1 MEGPKSVQQRT
12 GADLRS
18 DGRTAVDMGM
28 VQSVSGPPPAP
39 IDYSAAGVAPVP
51 TSVSAPNPNAS
62 SATTE
67 ADLSK
72 ASSTATAT
80 APTPLEPTK
89 VVVEPGANKTVL
101 VFKLLDRATGTVLS
115 EIPNQS
121 PQEAA
126 GNPGYKSGALLNQQV

>member
-1 MEGPKSVQQRT
+1 
-12 GADLRS
+12 
-18 DGRTAVDMGM
+18 M

-39 IDYSAAGVAPVP
+39 IVYSAAAVAPVP
-51 TSVSAPNPNAS
+51 TPVSAPNPSTS
-62 SATTE
+62 SVPSVTDA
-67 ADLSK
+67 AK
-72 ASSTATAT
+72 ASPATAAPT
-80 APTPLEPTK
+80 PTPPTPLEPTK

-126 GNPGYKSGALLNQQV
+126 GNPGYKSGALLNQEV